1 VEPEPK
7 ARILLVDD
15 HAENLLALEAILSGL
30 GQPLVKAQS
39 GREALR
45 HLLDADFAVILLDV
59 QMPEMDG
66 FETARLIRQ
75 RDKSRLTP
83 IIFLTAVGRS
93 DEQVFRGYAVG
104 AVDYLFKPFVLE
116 VLRAKVA
123 VFVDLFQKAAAVRRQ
138 AEQLAVAN
146 QALQVEIAARQ
157 QAEEEIK
164 TLNEALMRRA
174 SELETVNKEL
184 EAFSYSVS
192 HDLRA
197 PLRSIDGFSAVLLE
211 DYADVLDVQGQHYLQ
226 RVREASQ
233 DMGQLIDDLLNLSQ
247 VTRRDIRCTTFD
259 ISALAHA
266 VAAEL
271 RETQP
276 GRQVEF
282 VIAPGLVVN
291 ADATLLRVVL
301 ANLLG
306 NAWKFTG
313 TQAQAR
319 IEFGV
324 TQQEGHT
331 VYVVRDNG
339 VGFDMAYADK
349 LFGAFQRLHRTT
361 DFAGTG
367 IGLATVQRIIHRHG
381 GHVWA
386 EGAVNQGATFYFTLS
401 S

>member
-1 VEPEPK
+1 MEAEPK
-7 ARILLVDD
+7 AHILLVDD
-15 HAENLLALEAILSGL
+15 HAENLLALEAILSDL

-45 HLLDADFAVILLDV
+45 HLLDTDFAVILLDV
-59 QMPEMDG
+59 HMPELDG
-66 FETARLIRQ
+66 FETAMLIRQ
-75 RDKSRLTP
+75 REKSRHTP
-83 IIFLTAVGRS
+83 IIFLTAVGGS
-93 DEQVFRGYAVG
+93 DEQVFEGYAVG
-104 AVDYLFKPFVLE
+104 AVDYLLKPFVLE

-123 VFVDLFQKAAAVRRQ
+123 VFVELFKKGEEVKRQ

-146 QALQVEIAARQ
+146 EALQAEIAARQ
-157 QAEEEIK
+157 RAEEEIK
-164 TLNEALMRRA
+164 TLNENLKRRA
-174 SELETVNKEL
+174 IELEAVNKEL

-197 PLRSIDGFSAVLLE
+197 PLRRIDGFSTALLE
-211 DYADVLDVQGQHYLQ
+211 DYANMLDAQGQHNLQ

-233 DMGQLIDDLLNLSQ
+233 YMGQLIDDLLNLSR
-247 VTRRDIRCTTFD
+247 VTRCDIRRTTVD

-282 VIAPGLVVN
+282 VIAPGPVVN

-301 ANLLG
+301 ENLLG

-313 TQAQAR
+313 KQAQAR

-331 VYVVRDNG
+331 VYIVRDNG

-349 LFGAFQRLHRTT
+349 LFGAFQQLHRATE
-361 DFAGTG
+361 FAGTG